1 MSCCNSKRAALTANT
16 RPTTTAPAPPTAVPS
31 STPTHLVFVYTGS
44 GLRSVKGT
52 ATGKIYQFA
61 GYGAKVTVD
70 YSDAAAL
77 MAEVGL
83 SVVPAK

>member
-1 MSCCNSKRAALTANT
+1 MACCNSKRAALTANT
-16 RPTTTAPAPPTAVPS
+16 RSSTPPPAPPAAVLS
-31 STPTHLVFVYTGS
+31 STPTHVVFVYTGS

-61 GYGAKVTVD
+61 GCGTKVTVD
-70 YSDAAAL
+70 YSDAAAM

-83 SVVPAK
+83 SVVPEK